1 MVHTLLRSPPAHS
14 LLELTRFSMIVAV
27 GALFFSFLFSPV
39 FAASP
44 FAPSV
49 SVDATGLIIKVALK
63 NTGDKPLKFFN
74 DPRSI
79 LSNTETTIFDISA
92 RSCKPLFTGS
102 TIIYNLTEAAKSSNP
117 LDFTVLAPG
126 QTINVEHNLAD
137 SYDFTRCGQ
146 GPYSVRAFKRLYHL
160 DESGVLEAIE
170 TSANSGQFQISSA
183 GQPSSPSRST
193 HNSTIS
199 KRDALFVG
207 CDNNQK
213 FQIMKTA
220 IIADYLV
227 RNANTYLA
235 AFPSGQSDRHYT
247 TWFGEFDQ
255 SRHSTVQ
262 AHFSNIGEKATKFT
276 YDCRACKSKFG
287 FRYHWMDGYV
297 KTHPRSSKEI
307 YLCKKFWG
315 APWVGRGSKAGVI
328 IRALSHFPEN
338 GGTTD
343 YHITSEEVLE
353 LAVRD
358 PKGAVLNADNHRY
371 FAEETYLDYLKQQ
384 SSTEGQGHKK
394 QSDGEQPDVTSSA
407 SSSAAGGPSTSRHP
421 RRLASRD

>member
-1 MVHTLLRSPPAHS
+1 MVPSS
-14 LLELTRFSMIVAV
+14 L
-27 GALFFSFLFSPV
+27 
-39 FAASP
+39 
-44 FAPSV
+44 
-49 SVDATGLIIKVALK
+49 VDATGLIIKVALK
-63 NTGDKPLKFFN
+63 NTWDKPLKFFN

-92 RSCKPLFTGS
+92 RSCKPVFTGPAAAPTTAPS
-102 TIIYNLTEAAKSSNP
+102 ANGMPYLLAATIIKN
-117 LDFTVLAPG
+117 F
-126 QTINVEHNLAD
+126 
-137 SYDFTRCGQ
+137 
-146 GPYSVRAFKRLYHL
+146 
-160 DESGVLEAIE
+160 
-170 TSANSGQFQISSA
+170 
-183 GQPSSPSRST
+183 RSW
-193 HNSTIS
+193 
-199 KRDALFVG
+199 KP
-207 CDNNQK
+207 QY
-213 FQIMKTA
+213 
-220 IIADYLV
+220 YLV

-235 AFPSGQSDRHYT
+235 APPSGQSDRHYT

-276 YDCRACKSKFG
+276 YDCRACESKFG
-287 FRYHWMDGYV
+287 EA
-297 KTHPRSSKEI
+297 KEI

-315 APWVGRGSKAGVI
+315 APWAGRGSKAGVI

-371 FAEETYLDYLKQQ
+371 FAEETYLDYSKQQ
-384 SSTEGQGHKK
+384 SSTEGQGHRK